1 MIGSYALDIAR
12 GAERDYFFEHK
23 FGANFNIV
31 SGSQT
36 VWTQG
41 GLYPW
46 SAFNSGA
53 QTLYL
58 ISTQNDTGDVQ
69 IFGLDENYLLQDET
83 VTLTGTTAKAT
94 TKQFLRV
101 YRMVYKAAAQNDGD
115 ITARVTSGT
124 GTIVAK
130 MDAGLGQT
138 LMCVYTVPANTTAFG
153 TQFTVGL
160 GKGGDGR
167 FDVLVRP
174 YEGAFNIR
182 AALEIYETTFTQTYT
197 VPVRIPAKSDIDFR
211 CITSGNN
218 FQATSSFDLV
228 LDPR

>member
-1 MIGSYALDIAR
+1 MIGAYALDIAR
-12 GAERDYFFEHK
+12 EAERDYYFEHK
-23 FGANFNIV
+23 FGANFGIV
-31 SGSQT
+31 SGSQSI
-36 VWTQG
+36 WTQG

-46 SAFNSGA
+46 SAFDAGA

-58 ISTQNDTGDVQ
+58 ISTENDTGNVQ
-69 IFGLDENYLLQDET
+69 VFGLDENYVLQNET
-83 VTLTGTTAKAT
+83 VTLTGTTAVAT

-101 YRMVYKAAAQNDGD
+101 YRMIWKSPSQNVGN
-115 ITARVTSGT
+115 ITARTVSGA
-124 GTIVAK
+124 GTVVAK

-153 TQFTVGL
+153 TQLTVGL

-182 AALEIYETTFTQTYT
+182 ASLEIYQTTFTQTYT